1 MFEVNMIKEKSFS
14 KTKVVSKSINL
25 WNNLDLFISASSKN
39 PAFLDYVLNKIFDYT
54 IDRISEKNTYK
65 DFSHSLELINSV
77 LKSWYN
83 EENNDK
89 IHMVI
94 WILNKKEFLFS
105 NIWNGS
111 CYLVKENNV
120 IEITDPKDK
129 KKEFSFI
136 SNWTLEN
143 EDIITM
149 SSKRLLS
156 YLSESDFI
164 DSYNLKIN
172 KFNSSIKQILEEE
185 NIEKNISIV
194 SFIYKKRKTEKNKY
208 DEKIEL
214 IKETC
219 LKVADT
225 NFIKRIIAFSLV
237 IQENFL
243 KKEKIIKS
251 TLFILIIFLAI
262 FFLYK
267 VIWSTVVD
275 TNISKEK
282 EIQTIKLEEA
292 KTSLRKASE
301 NTTNKDIFNLNI
313 KHTEK
318 IIKTL
323 EEKQLFLEDIKLL
336 KEKISKLKKSF
347 DWIES
352 FKETPQ
358 NKILDLKSNDT
369 IKILW
374 LNKKVYIIWKNYIE
388 WPIIKWVKSKK
399 FIYNELKD
407 DSFIDATP
415 LIDKIALV
423 TKKWNIVLFST
434 NWNFKNSDVI
444 GQDSW
449 ETSDM
454 ISSYNSNIYLISKK
468 DNQIYKHK
476 KTGNNFSKWIPYLKK
491 ENQDSIKNM
500 EDIAIDWGFYI
511 IQKDLRIVKFFAN
524 PKNRLE
530 GLTLNQFPENYK
542 IEDPSALIKIKTRA
556 ELNYVYIL
564 INNKIFITEP
574 NSRRHQDTK
583 SLKYLG
589 QIEWQ
594 KNKIIDFYI
603 KHDWELLILN
613 KTWIYKINFEENE
626 WKILL
631 R

>member
-1 MFEVNMIKEKSFS
+1 MFEVNMIKENSFS
-14 KTKVVSKSINL
+14 KTKVISKNINL
-25 WNNLDLFISASSKN
+25 WNKLDLFISASSKN

-83 EENNDK
+83 EDNEDRIN
-89 IHMVI
+89 MVI

-105 NIWNGS
+105 NIWNWS

-120 IEITDPKDK
+120 IEITDIKDRK
-129 KKEFSFI
+129 NEFSFI
-136 SNWTLEN
+136 SNWSLEN
-143 EDIITM
+143 NDIITM

-164 DSYNLKIN
+164 DSYNSKISI
-172 KFNSSIKQILEEE
+172 FNNSIKQIFEEE
-185 NIEKNISIV
+185 NIEKNISV
-194 SFIYKKRKTEKNKY
+194 TSFVYKKTNSKECNSKIDFLKEFFLKIADKT
-208 DEKIEL
+208 
-214 IKETC
+214 
-219 LKVADT
+219 
-225 NFIKRIIAFSLV
+225 FIKRIIAIILV

-251 TLFILIIFLAI
+251 LLFIIVIIFSI

-267 VIWSTVVD
+267 IIWSTVTD
-275 TNISKEK
+275 SKISKEK

-292 KTSLRKASE
+292 KISLRKASE

-313 KHTEK
+313 KHTEE
-318 IIKTL
+318 IIRTL
-323 EEKQLFLEDIKLL
+323 KEKELYLEDIKLL
-336 KEKISKLKKSF
+336 EDKIAKLKKSF
-347 DWIES
+347 DWITS
-352 FKETPQ
+352 FKENEK
-358 NKILDLKSNDT
+358 NKLLSLNSNDT

-388 WPIIKWVKSKK
+388 WPIIKWIQSKK
-399 FIYNELKD
+399 FIYKELKD
-407 DSFIDATP
+407 DIFIDATS
-415 LIDKIALV
+415 LVDKIALV
-423 TKKWNIVLFST
+423 TKKWNIILFST
-434 NWNFKNSDVI
+434 NWNFKTSDVI
-444 GQDSW
+444 WQDSW
-449 ETSDM
+449 ETSEM
-454 ISSYNSNIYLISKK
+454 ISSYSSNIYLISKK

-476 KTGNNFSKWIPYLKK
+476 KSGNNFTKSISYLKK

-500 EDIAIDWGFYI
+500 VDIAIDWAFYI
-511 IQKDLRIVKFFAN
+511 IQKDLKIIKFFS
-524 PKNRLE
+524 KTKFIQKLD
-530 GLTLNQFPENYK
+530 LNNFPDNYK
-542 IEDPSALIKIKTRA
+542 VEIVSSPIKIKTRP

-564 INNKIFITEP
+564 LNNKIYITEP
-574 NSRRHQDTK
+574 NSRRYQDTK
-583 SLKYLG
+583 SLKYLW